1 VATESLT
8 QDRLLLTIEE
18 TARAL
23 GLSRAQLFRLRT
35 TRDFPQPIRLLGPA
49 SHPRWRPVDLESYV
63 EKKQKGKSSHE

>member
-1 VATESLT
+1 MASASL
-8 QDRLLLTIEE
+8 QQQQLLLTIEE

-49 SHPRWRPVDLESYV
+49 SHPRWRPTDLLAYLERKHCD
-63 EKKQKGKSSHE
+63 E